1 MPETI
6 IAARPRFRQNLD
18 KLIFAG
24 NNMKPLS
31 NQQRLNQVNTE
42 QLFENYRPALT
53 NAAAYTYGM
62 RWKTVRDAQY
72 LFKDSD
78 RRGNGKSL
86 GLRSPQ
92 TEELLAVFSAGRETA
107 KERLR
112 LITEKIEEQ
121 ARLNKALRLNRV
133 PRVVAR
139 VLREL
144 DEASLQDSFTVIG
157 TQALY
162 AYEAAAG
169 SHFLLELLASGDV
182 DLLYDARQK
191 MTVVSEKLDG
201 NGLLGLLKKAD
212 KTFECVR
219 PNSYR
224 AANAGQF
231 MVDLVIAPLGMHSR
245 TNITFADSDLVAT
258 EVPGL
263 QWLLNSPK
271 LEAVAIDEDGWPV
284 PIRVADPRAF
294 ALHKA
299 WLSGLPTREP
309 LKKPRDLDQARAVA
323 RLVQDQM
330 PQLPFESTLTSL
342 HGDVRKMLQV
352 LIPNVSP

>member
-1 MPETI
+1 
-6 IAARPRFRQNLD
+6 
-18 KLIFAG
+18 
-24 NNMKPLS
+24 
-31 NQQRLNQVNTE
+31 
-42 QLFENYRPALT
+42 
-53 NAAAYTYGM
+53 M
-62 RWKTVRDAQY
+62 RWKTVRNTEY
-72 LFKDSD
+72 LFRDRD

-86 GLRSPQ
+86 GVRSAQ
-92 TEELLAVFSAGRETA
+92 TEELLAAFSAGRTLA
-107 KERLR
+107 QERLQ
-112 LITEKIEEQ
+112 LITEKIQEQ

-133 PRVVAR
+133 PRIVAR

-144 DEASLQDSFTVIG
+144 DRAGLHDSFTVIG

-169 SHFLLELLASGDV
+169 SHFLL
-182 DLLYDARQK
+182 DLLYDTRQK
-191 MTVVSEKLDG
+191 MIVVSEKLDG

-219 PNSYR
+219 KNDYR

-231 MVDLVIAPLGMHSR
+231 MVDLVIAPRGMNAAE
-245 TNITFADSDLVAT
+245 NITLSESDLFAT

-271 LEAVAIDEDGWPV
+271 LDVVAIDEDGWPV
-284 PIRVADPRAF
+284 PMRVPDPRAF

-309 LKKPRDLDQARAVA
+309 IKKQRDLDQARAVA
-323 RLVQDQM
+323 QLVQDEM
-330 PQLPFESTLTSL
+330 PQLSFESTLTLL
-342 HGDVRKMLQV
+342 HGDIRKMLTV
-352 LIPNVSP
+352 LIR

>member
-1 MPETI
+1 
-6 IAARPRFRQNLD
+6 
-18 KLIFAG
+18 
-24 NNMKPLS
+24 MKPLS
-31 NQQRLNQVNTE
+31 NQQRLHQVNTE
-42 QLFENYRPALT
+42 QLFENYRSALSHAT
-53 NAAAYTYGM
+53 SYTYGM
-62 RWKTVRDAQY
+62 RWKTVRNTEY
-72 LFKDSD
+72 LFRDRD

-86 GLRSPQ
+86 GPRSAE
-92 TEELLAVFSAGRETA
+92 TEKLLAAFSAGRGA
-107 KERLR
+107 AQERLQ
-112 LITEKIEEQ
+112 LIKEKIEEQ

-144 DEASLQDSFTVIG
+144 DQAGLHDSFTVIG

-219 PNSYR
+219 ENGYR

-231 MVDLVIAPLGMHSR
+231 MVDLVIAPRGMPV
-245 TNITFADSDLVAT
+245 TENITFSESDLVAT

-271 LEAVAIDEDGWPV
+271 LDAVAIDEDGWPV
-284 PIRVADPRAF
+284 PMRVPDPRAF

-299 WLSGLPTREP
+299 WLSGLATREP
-309 LKKPRDLDQARAVA
+309 IKKPRDLDQARAVA
-323 RLVQDQM
+323 QLVQDEM

-342 HGDVRKMLQV
+342 HGDVRKMLPV
-352 LIPNVSP
+352 LIRQKETNP